1 MSHFTTSVAAD
12 FFVSQITQLNERG
25 EAWGT
30 SSEDNRWNI
39 IVIKVDLVHRGGML
53 NKPKW
58 AVFNMMMF
66 LKDVVSSR
74 NVPGNI
80 APLEKPRQD
89 QQLEQWDIKNW
100 NYHTMTVTLYWRY
113 MEIIERIWLL
123 PYQNYH
129 SNCHPILQVHSID

>member
-1 MSHFTTSVAAD
+1 
-12 FFVSQITQLNERG
+12 
-25 EAWGT
+25 
-30 SSEDNRWNI
+30 
-39 IVIKVDLVHRGGML
+39 
-53 NKPKW
+53 
-58 AVFNMMMF
+58 MMMF

-113 MEIIERIWLL
+113 MEIIERI
-123 PYQNYH
+123 
-129 SNCHPILQVHSID
+129 